1 MSKITPI
8 ADAIALIQSGDVL
21 AVSGYGTNAVPE
33 QLLAGL
39 QERFLDTQMPEE
51 LTLVYAGGIGDGKDG
66 GLNRIGHERLLKRV
80 IGGHYGL
87 IPAIEKLAVENKIEA
102 YNLPEGVI
110 THLYRDIA
118 AGKPGTLS
126 KVGLDTFVDP
136 RVEGAK
142 VNEAAVEDIVEL
154 VTLNGEETLFFKGFS
169 IDVVFIR
176 GTTADETG
184 NITIERESLRLE
196 TLAMAMAARNSGGIV
211 ICQVERVAQVDSLDA
226 RSIQIPGMLV
236 DCVVVAP
243 RDLHMQN
250 FSSQYNPALSGEIRV
265 PVESLRPLKLDE
277 RKVIARRAA
286 MELTPKSIVNLGLG
300 MPSMIGN
307 ITNEERIAEEITLTV
322 DPGVFGG
329 VPLGGFEFGAS
340 MNFCASID
348 HPYQFDFIDGGG
360 LDSAYLGFAEC
371 DGLGNVNASRFANR
385 VSGCGGFINITQNSK
400 KVVFV
405 GTFTS
410 GGLKTS
416 IADGRL
422 VIEQEGKH
430 PKFVEKIGQRTFS
443 GARAASQGRQV
454 FYVTERCVF
463 ALRKDGLELI
473 EIAPG
478 IDIKS
483 QVLDLLPFS
492 PMVGDPVEMN
502 PAIFQAEPMGLR
514 QTLYDIAIDRR
525 ISYERQTNTLFLDY
539 SGMRVASADD
549 IDRIKHAVDATLEPL
564 GRRVNAI
571 VNYDS
576 FWVAPDVSDQYL
588 DLVRYVEER
597 YYLRVSR
604 YTTNGFTR
612 IKLSQGLDARA
623 VTSDLTHNYV
633 EAEAN
638 LRSD

>member
-340 MNFCASID
+340 MNFCVSID